1 MDLEI
6 TLKKW
11 HDAKNKLDLLEEKI
25 KKYKAII
32 NKEMN
37 RQNVDKLSSKEFTV
51 TRRRNT
57 RTYITKDSVPNEI
70 WKEYSTKCSYD
81 AYFLTKRF

>member
-25 KKYKAII
+25 K
-32 NKEMN
+32 
-37 RQNVDKLSSKEFTV
+37 
-51 TRRRNT
+51 NT
-57 RTYITKDSVPNEI
+57 RLLSIKKWIDKMLTS
-70 WKEYSTKCSYD
+70 
-81 AYFLTKRF
+81 FLLKNLL